1 MLSALILLIFTLSLL
16 VWPRAVSGAA
26 ASSVAYCLHTLVPS
40 LFPFMVLCGFAVESP
55 AAARLSRPLGLPARY
70 LFRLPGCCAAPILMG
85 LIGGY
90 PAGAK
95 GASLL
100 LSRGLITREQA
111 GRMLMFCVNPGL
123 AFTVTYLGIGVFG
136 SPGLGWRLF
145 ISVSL
150 SSVLLGILSGLLSPV
165 PEPVKEQP
173 PKSPPGALTRSVAG
187 AARSVLI
194 MCAFIVLFSGFSA
207 LLHQSGLFQGAV
219 RLLSRL
225 GIFTPQQWASVLSF
239 LIEVTGGAGDAGA
252 LGVGPGFF
260 AFGLAFGGICV
271 HMQAL
276 SMFSGPP
283 ISTPVFLLC
292 RLIHGLLSCGIFAL
306 MGLIAPLESAV
317 ADLPAAAE
325 AYRAGLSGGWMGGAS
340 LLLMCAAFLLM
351 VPGEKS
357 PLAKPAGSLYNFS
370 KCNLKE

>member
-1 MLSALILLIFTLSLL
+1 M
-16 VWPRAVSGAA
+16 
-26 ASSVAYCLHTLVPS
+26 
-40 LFPFMVLCGFAVESP
+40 
-55 AAARLSRPLGLPARY
+55 
-70 LFRLPGCCAAPILMG
+70 
-85 LIGGY
+85 
-90 PAGAK
+90 
-95 GASLL
+95 
-100 LSRGLITREQA
+100 
-111 GRMLMFCVNPGL
+111 
-123 AFTVTYLGIGVFG
+123 
-136 SPGLGWRLF
+136 
-145 ISVSL
+145 SL

-239 LIEVTGGAGDAGA
+239 LIEVTGGTGDAGA

-325 AYRAGLSGGWMGGAS
+325 AYRAGLSGGWMGGAA
-340 LLLMCAAFLLM
+340 LRLMCAAFLLM